1 MVFPERRYPALIQ
14 EATMI
19 RLTHLPL
26 LLATLGIPAI
36 AGAQARVAT
45 AAKSGG
51 DARSA
56 IEAADARFSE
66 SFNKGDVAAAA
77 SIYDADAT
85 LLAPNMPA
93 INGQPA
99 IADYWQG
106 GWKAGVR
113 NVKLTTTEVSTHGNE
128 ASEVGTYELE
138 VQAPDG
144 TVAARDHGKYIV
156 LWKRD
161 ANGEWKWH
169 RDIYNSDVPT
179 KPAS

>member
-1 MVFPERRYPALIQ
+1 
-14 EATMI
+14 MI
-19 RLTHLPL
+19 RFTHVPL

-36 AGAQARVAT
+36 AGAQARVTGGTKGA
-45 AAKSGG
+45 G

-56 IEAADARFSE
+56 IEAADARFTK

-85 LLAPNMPA
+85 LLPPNLAA

-113 NVKLTTTEVSTHGNE
+113 NVKLTTTEVSTHGDE
-128 ASEVGTYELE
+128 ASEVGTYEME
-138 VQAPDG
+138 IQSADG

-161 ANGEWKWH
+161 AKGQWKWH
-169 RDIYNSDVPT
+169 RDIYNSDVPA

>member
-1 MVFPERRYPALIQ
+1 MVFPERQYPAPTQ
-14 EATMI
+14 EAMML
-19 RLTHLPL
+19 RFTHVPL
-26 LLATLGIPAI
+26 LLVTLGAPAML
-36 AGAQARVAT
+36 GAQARVAV

-56 IEAADARFSE
+56 IEAANARFTD

-85 LLAPNMPA
+85 LLPPNLAA
-93 INGQPA
+93 ISGQPA

-113 NVKLTTTEVSTHGNE
+113 NVKLATTEVSTHGNE
-128 ASEVGTYELE
+128 ASEVGTYEME
-138 VQAPDG
+138 VQSPDG
-144 TVAARDHGKYIV
+144 AVVGHDHGKYIV

-161 ANGEWKWH
+161 ANGQWKWH
-169 RDIYNSDVPT
+169 RDIYNSDVPV
-179 KPAS
+179 KPAP

>member
-1 MVFPERRYPALIQ
+1 MLRFTQ
-14 EATMI
+14 
-19 RLTHLPL
+19 LPL

-36 AGAQARVAT
+36 GGAQARVA
-45 AAKSGG
+45 AATRGGG

-56 IEAADARFSE
+56 IEAADARFTE

-85 LLAPNMPA
+85 LLPPNMAA
-93 INGQPA
+93 ITGQPA

-113 NVKLTTTEVSTHGNE
+113 NVKLTTMEVSTHGDD
-128 ASEVGTYELE
+128 ASEVGTYEFE
-138 VQAPDG
+138 VQSPDG
-144 TVAARDHGKYIV
+144 TIAAHDHGKYIV

-161 ANGEWKWH
+161 ANGQWKWH
-169 RDIYNSDVPT
+169 RDIYNSDVPA

>member
-1 MVFPERRYPALIQ
+1 
-14 EATMI
+14 MI
-19 RLTHLPL
+19 RFTHVPL
-26 LLATLGIPAI
+26 LLVTLGTPAI

-56 IEAADARFSE
+56 IEAANARYVE
-66 SFNKGDVAAAA
+66 SFNKGDIAAAA

-85 LLAPNMPA
+85 VMPPNAAA
-93 INGQPA
+93 ISGQPA

-113 NVKLTTTEVSTHGNE
+113 NIKLTTSEVEVHGNE
-128 ASEVGTYELE
+128 ASEVGTYEME
-138 VQAPDG
+138 MQSPDG
-144 TVAARDHGKYIV
+144 TVVGKDHGKYIV
-156 LWKRD
+156 LWKRG
-161 ANGEWKWH
+161 ANGQWKWH
-169 RDIYNSDVPT
+169 RDIFNSDVPT

>member
-1 MVFPERRYPALIQ
+1 
-14 EATMI
+14 MI
-19 RLTHLPL
+19 RFTHVPL

-56 IEAADARFSE
+56 IEAANARYVE
-66 SFNKGDVAAAA
+66 SFNKGDIAAAA

-85 LLAPNMPA
+85 VMPPNAAA
-93 INGQPA
+93 ITGQPA

-113 NVKLTTTEVSTHGNE
+113 NVKLTTSEVSVHGNE
-128 ASEVGTYELE
+128 ASEVGTYEME
-138 VQAPDG
+138 VQSPDG
-144 TVAARDHGKYIV
+144 AVVGKDHGKYIV

-161 ANGEWKWH
+161 ANGQWKWH
-169 RDIYNSDVPT
+169 RDIFNSDVPT